1 MSVLSPL
8 KSTLYANGSEYY
20 EVSDEYDASV
30 SGFTGDFEY
39 FGYLNITGKWIIQ
52 RHQISTGAYRYKNGA
67 NGYAAAFTSAIAG
80 GLTYDYYNTLF
91 NTVP

>member
-1 MSVLSPL
+1 MQPL
-8 KSTLYANGSEYY
+8 RSSQYSYGGEFY

-39 FGYLNITGKWIIQ
+39 FGYVNPNGKWIIQ
-52 RHQISTGAYRYKNGA
+52 RHQLSTGAYRYVNGSNSYPTNFA
-67 NGYAAAFTSAIAG
+67 LAITG
-80 GLTYDYYNTLF
+80 SLTGYDYYYTMF